1 MTMLTIGVVKETT
14 PGEGRVAIVPGEIG
28 KLDASGMAVLVE
40 TGAGAAAWF
49 SDEAYAKSGAEI
61 VTAEEL
67 CAHADIIV
75 SVAGP
80 NADTT
85 ARLRP
90 GQAFLGTLT
99 PHTNAGLVKELAR
112 RGVTTISFDGL
123 PRTASRA
130 QSMDALTSQSNV
142 AGYKAV
148 LVAAN
153 TFGRYFPMLITAA
166 GTARPARVF
175 VLGAGVAGLQA
186 IGTARRLGAV
196 VSAYDVRP
204 QARDEVKSLGAE
216 FIDCGAAVTGAGG
229 EGEGGYA
236 RPLSAVEER
245 VQQEALAAHVAHAD
259 VIITTAQVP
268 GRPPPLLITEEAV
281 KAMAPGSVI
290 VDLAASRLGSNV
302 ALARPG
308 ETIVTENG
316 VTIVG
321 AENLPATLPT
331 AASAAYSRNVAS
343 LLLHLV
349 RNGRLVIDLADEIQ
363 AGVLVT
369 HDGRIIRPAP
379 EALKPDGLTS

>member
-14 PGEGRVAIVPGEIG
+14 PGEGRVALVPGEIG
-28 KLDASGMAVLVE
+28 KLDAAGMAVLVE
-40 TGAGAAAWF
+40 TCAGAAAWF
-49 SDEAYAKSGAEI
+49 PDETYARAGAEI
-61 VTAEEL
+61 VSAEEL

-75 SVAGP
+75 SVGGP
-80 NADTT
+80 TADIT

-99 PHTNAGLVKELAR
+99 PFANPGLVEELAR
-112 RGVTTISFDGL
+112 RDVTAISFDGL
-123 PRTASRA
+123 PRTVSRA

-153 TFGRYFPMLITAA
+153 AFGRYFPMLITAA
-166 GTARPARVF
+166 GTARPAQVF

-216 FIDCGAAVTGAGG
+216 FVDLGADLGAAGG
-229 EGEGGYA
+229 EGQGGYA
-236 RPLSAVEER
+236 RALSAVEER
-245 VQQEALAAHVAHAD
+245 AQQEALAAHAARAD

-268 GRPPPLLITEEAV
+268 GRPPPLLVTEEAV
-281 KAMAPGSVI
+281 KAMGPGSVI

-321 AENLPATLPT
+321 AENLPATVPT

-349 RNGRLVIDLADEIQ
+349 RDGRLVIDPTDEIQ

-379 EALKPDGLTS
+379 KPDGPNS